1 MVDDELA
8 EIRRR
13 KMQELQKHQMDQQA
27 MEDEIA
33 RQKQAEAQMHMMLMQ
48 ILEPEAR
55 ERLNT
60 IKLTKP
66 EFAQAVEQQLIM
78 LAQSGRIR
86 ERISDEQLKTVL
98 KQLIPDKREINITR
112 KHKS

>member
-8 EIRRR
+8 ELRRR
-13 KMQELQKHQMDQQA
+13 RLEQMQRQA
-27 MEDEIA
+27 MEHQAMEEELA
-33 RQKQAEAQMHMMLMQ
+33 RQQQVDSQIRTVLME

-60 IKLTKP
+60 IKLTRP
-66 EFAQAVEQQLIM
+66 DFARGVEQQLVM

-86 ERISDEQLKTVL
+86 QRISDEQLKTILV
-98 KQLIPDKREINITR
+98 QLTPSKKDFRITR
-112 KHKS
+112 K

>member
-1 MVDDELA
+1 MGDDELA
-8 EIRRR
+8 ELRRR
-13 KMQELQKHQMDQQA
+13 RMAELQRQQMQQGA
-27 MEDEIA
+27 MEEELQ
-33 RQKQAEAQMHMMLMQ
+33 RQKQAEAQLHLILMQ

-66 EFAQAVEQQLIM
+66 EFAKAVEQQLVM

-86 ERISDEQLKTVL
+86 ERITDDQLKVIL
-98 KQLIPDKREINITR
+98 KQLIPEKKDFNITR
-112 KHKS
+112 R

>member
-13 KMQELQKHQMDQQA
+13 RMEQLQRQAMDQQTVEEEA
-27 MEDEIA
+27 LRQQQIESQIRLALME
-33 RQKQAEAQMHMMLMQ
+33 

-60 IKLTKP
+60 IKLTRP
-66 EFAQAVEQQLIM
+66 EFAKAVEQQLVM
-78 LAQSGRIR
+78 LAQSGRVR
-86 ERISDEQLKTVL
+86 QRITDDQLKSLLV
-98 KQLIPDKREINITR
+98 QLTPSKKEFRITR
-112 KHKS
+112 R

>member
-1 MVDDELA
+1 MGDDELA
-8 EIRRR
+8 ELRRR
-13 KMQELQKHQMDQQA
+13 RMAELQRQQMQQGA
-27 MEDEIA
+27 MEEVLQ
-33 RQKQAEAQMHMMLMQ
+33 RQKQAEAQLHLMLMQ

-66 EFAQAVEQQLIM
+66 EFAKAVEQQLVM

-86 ERISDEQLKTVL
+86 ERITDDQLKVIL
-98 KQLIPDKREINITR
+98 KQLIPEKKDFNITR
-112 KHKS
+112 R

>member
-13 KMQELQKHQMDQQA
+13 RLEQMQRQAMEQQA
-27 MEDEIA
+27 MEEELA
-33 RQKQAEAQMHMMLMQ
+33 RQQQVESQIRTVLME

-60 IKLTKP
+60 IKLTRP
-66 EFAQAVEQQLIM
+66 DFARGVEQQLVM

-86 ERISDEQLKTVL
+86 QRISDEQLKTILV
-98 KQLIPDKREINITR
+98 QLTPSKKDFRITR
-112 KHKS
+112 K

>member
-1 MVDDELA
+1 MGDDELA
-8 EIRRR
+8 ELRRR
-13 KMQELQKHQMDQQA
+13 RMAEMQRQQMQQGAMEEELQ
-27 MEDEIA
+27 
-33 RQKQAEAQMHMMLMQ
+33 RQKQAEAQLHLVLMQ

-66 EFAQAVEQQLIM
+66 EFAKAVEQQLVM

-86 ERISDEQLKTVL
+86 ERLTDEQLKVIL
-98 KQLIPDKREINITR
+98 KQLIPEKKDFNITR
-112 KHKS
+112 R